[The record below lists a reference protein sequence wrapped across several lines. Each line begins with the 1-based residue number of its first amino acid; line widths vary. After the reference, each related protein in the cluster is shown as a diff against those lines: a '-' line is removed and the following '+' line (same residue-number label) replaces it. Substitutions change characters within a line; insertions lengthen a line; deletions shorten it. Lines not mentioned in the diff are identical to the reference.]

1 LEDMDFLITEAFHM
15 VLEIMKTG
23 KDNRLIFYEIDPYKL
38 VIIINKA
45 YIVLKIAKRRAS
57 WSPHIGE
64 NQL

>member
-1 LEDMDFLITEAFHM
+1 M

-45 YIVLKIAKRRAS
+45 YIVLKIAKRRTS